1 MRRVALV
8 ICTVLV
14 VASLAV
20 VTATAANNFPSQPA
34 PAAVPLKPGAAAGQ
48 PQPFYGYV
56 PPAPVRHTWP
66 GGYRVIFHE
75 LMNTFTEHMLGQY

>member
-8 ICTVLV
+8 ICTILLV
-14 VASLAV
+14 AFFAV
-20 VTATAANNFPSQPA
+20 VTAPAANNFPAQPA
-34 PAAVPLKPGAAAGQ
+34 PAVGPHQPGAVAGQ
-48 PQPFYGYV
+48 PKPFSGYV
-56 PPAPVRHTWP
+56 PPAPIRHTWP